1 MADIRE
7 DFQQLLQNYPCS
19 DFQSDEKNY
28 ENAIIKKGENKRR
41 ACWCV
46 ELLYSD
52 GRCLW
57 LGHGWNC
64 AGENQEK

>member
-28 ENAIIKKGENKRR
+28 ENKIYYCNF
-41 ACWCV
+41 
-46 ELLYSD
+46 
-52 GRCLW
+52 
-57 LGHGWNC
+57 
-64 AGENQEK
+64 NQHRDF